1 MDSAHVSLVA
11 LKLNESGFESYRC
24 DKPITLGINLLD
36 FAKILK
42 MAMNDDTLT
51 LRADEDNSYL
61 QIQFVSKKNDRSVEY
76 LLNLLNIEA
85 EALGIPDTEY
95 PTYIKM
101 SSGEFT
107 KITKELSVLSEVVN
121 IEVTGKQAKFTF
133 SGKSGSGN
141 IILKANTTEN
151 GDDDIEIE
159 CDEKVSSTY
168 GLQYLTGFAKASG
181 LTNRIGLYLS
191 SSFPLM
197 IEYDIEKIG
206 YIKFFLAPKMDDED
220 QNN

>member
-1 MDSAHVSLVA
+1 M
-11 LKLNESGFESYRC
+11 
-24 DKPITLGINLLD
+24 
-36 FAKILK
+36 
-42 MAMNDDTLT
+42 
-51 LRADEDNSYL
+51 
-61 QIQFVSKKNDRSVEY
+61 
-76 LLNLLNIEA
+76 LNLLNIEA

-107 KITKELSVLSEVVN
+107 RICKELSVLAETVN
-121 IEVTGKQAKFTF
+121 IEVTGSQAKFKF
-133 SGKSGSGN
+133 SGKSGTGN
-141 IILKANTTEN
+141 LLLKASKTEKE
-151 GDDDIEIE
+151 DEDIEIE
-159 CDEKVSSTY
+159 CDEKVNSTY
-168 GLQYLTGFAKASG
+168 GLTYLNGFAKASG